1 MQRLITGLLAAAVG
15 LAWAGGALARPITP
29 AENRYLGYSGELP
42 PCDDPGVLDR
52 ITSRFGQKESE
63 FWNSSLEIQGYD
75 HFRAIGV
82 RPWGL
87 DHIPRTFCIA
97 RAHLNDNSV
106 HEVSYS
112 ISEDLGIIGFGIGVE
127 WCVEGLDRNYAYAP
141 DCKMARP

>member
-1 MQRLITGLLAAAVG
+1 MQRVSKGLVAALAALV
-15 LAWAGGALARPITP
+15 LSGGALARPVVP
-29 AENRYLGYSGELP
+29 AEQRYLDYSGALP
-42 PCDDPGVLDR
+42 PCDDPGVLSR
-52 ITSRFGQKESE
+52 ISSRFGQKESE
-63 FWNSSLEIQGYD
+63 YWNSSLEIQAYD
-75 HFRAIGV
+75 RIKAIGV

-97 RAHLNDNSV
+97 RARLNDSTV

-112 ISEDLGIIGFGIGVE
+112 IAEDLGIIGFGYGVE